1 MSRIGIQPIQ
11 IPSGVEVKVDDNN
24 EVHVKG
30 PKGEISRIIEPSI
43 NIEVNDGEV
52 VLSRKSEVKKVR
64 ALHGLSRALVNN
76 MVVGVSEGYSITLEF
91 NGVGYRA
98 EAKGQILEMSVGY
111 SHDIHFEVPEEIKLE
126 AKTER
131 RSNPKVTLTSHDK
144 ELLGEVAAKIR
155 AIRPPEPYKAKGIR
169 YVDEWIR
176 RKAGKA
182 GNV

>member
-1 MSRIGIQPIQ
+1 MSRIGIQPIE
-11 IPSGVEVKVDDNN
+11 IPSGVSVSVDDNN

-30 PKGEISRIIEPSI
+30 PKGEISRVIDPAIQV
-43 NIEVNDGEV
+43 EVNQQQV
-52 VLSRKSEVKKVR
+52 VLSRKSNVKKVK
-64 ALHGLSRALVNN
+64 ALHGLSRALINN
-76 MVVGVSEGYSITLEF
+76 MVTGVSQGYSVQLEF

-98 EAKGQILEMSVGY
+98 EAKGQILEMSIGY
-111 SHDIHFEVPEEIKLE
+111 SHDVHFEIPEEVQLE

-131 RSNPKVTLTSHDK
+131 RSNPKVTLSSHDK

-155 AIRPPEPYKAKGIR
+155 GLRPPEPYKGKGIR

>member
-1 MSRIGIQPIQ
+1 MSRIGVQPIQ
-11 IPSGVEVKVDDNN
+11 LPSGVHVSVDENN

-30 PKGEISRIIEPSI
+30 PKGESSRVIDPAITV
-43 NIEVNDGEV
+43 EVDDQQV
-52 VLSRKSEVKKVR
+52 VLSRKSNQKKIK
-64 ALHGLSRALVNN
+64 ALHGLSRALINN
-76 MVVGVSEGYSITLEF
+76 MVEGVSQGYSIQLEF

-98 EAKGQILEMSVGY
+98 EAKGQVLEMSVGY
-111 SHDIHFEVPEEIKLE
+111 SHDIHFEIPEEIQLE

-155 AIRPPEPYKAKGIR
+155 NLRPPEPYKGKGIR
-169 YVDEWIR
+169 YVNEWIR

>member
-1 MSRIGIQPIQ
+1 
-11 IPSGVEVKVDDNN
+11 
-24 EVHVKG
+24 
-30 PKGEISRIIEPSI
+30 
-43 NIEVNDGEV
+43 
-52 VLSRKSEVKKVR
+52 
-64 ALHGLSRALVNN
+64 
-76 MVVGVSEGYSITLEF
+76 MVTGVSQGYSIQLEF

-98 EAKGQILEMSVGY
+98 EAKGQILEMSIGY
-111 SHDIHFEVPEEIKLE
+111 SHDVHFEIPEEVQLE

-155 AIRPPEPYKAKGIR
+155 GLRPPEPYKGKGIR